1 MYKIEKKHLKNKEWA
16 SIFKA
21 VNNDSDM
28 VSKFIKL
35 ARKDK
40 KIEAAD
46 LDTVVE
52 DISKHAKSHIEFST
66 SGIKFV

>member
-1 MYKIEKKHLKNKEWA
+1 MYKIEKTHLKNKEWA
-16 SIFKA
+16 NIFKA
-21 VNNDSDM
+21 VDNNTDM

-40 KIEAAD
+40 KIVAAD

-52 DISKHAKSHIEFST
+52 DISKHVKSHVEFST
-66 SGIKFV
+66 SGVKFV

>member
-21 VNNDSDM
+21 VNNDTDTL
-28 VSKFIKL
+28 SKFIKL
-35 ARKDK
+35 ARKSK

-46 LDTVVE
+46 LDSLVE
-52 DISKHAKSHIEFST
+52 DISKHVNSHIELST
-66 SGIKFV
+66 SGIKFI